1 MAEQIPKITAEQ
13 LAQKGV
19 VAAPDRL
26 TGNPQENKMVFDRL
40 IREVVAVAVNMA
52 IDVLN
57 EMIPA
62 ENDRETAEAGRA
74 SAEEKRAQAE
84 ADRVTA
90 EKGRED
96 AEGRRATAET
106 ERNKAEEARNRAEQE
121 RVNTT
126 DGIVAQAAQQAQA
139 AAASASQA
147 SRFVTDAAAEVT
159 KAKEQVTEAA
169 NQVKLAEKEVDHANE
184 KVEDAEAWAKGT
196 RNGVE
201 VDENDPTYQNNAKYY
216 SEQAESTVGPKVTPE
231 QLNEAIKT
239 VNQRIEGVSQEVEE
253 VASSAKSG
261 NLGGGCFTGE
271 LEDVDFRMGSLVN
284 TGAEWNSYSFPT
296 SFEGTPHVILQ
307 PESFNGW
314 VQIKNVNPDG
324 FLYCLRKFQEG
335 QNGAEGS
342 VTSGSYYTASGT
354 SSSSGHTK
362 NTLVNAVTLPG
373 APVLP
378 TTDTTEEPV
387 VIHWFAFE
395 FNGEE

>member
-201 VDENDPTYQNNAKYY
+201 VAENDPTYQNNAKYY

-261 NLGGGCFTGE
+261 NLGGGASGALDD
-271 LEDVDFRMGSLVN
+271 LEIRVGSFVN
-284 TGAEWNSYSFPT
+284 AGAGWNSYRFPVP
-296 SFEGTPHVILQ
+296 FEGTPQVILQ
-307 PESFNGW
+307 PENFPGW
-314 VQIKNVNPDG
+314 AEIMSITAEG
-324 FLYCLRKFQEG
+324 FLYCLRQPVYT
-335 QNGAEGS
+335 EGS
-342 VTSGSYYTASGT
+342 VSTGSYYTASGT
-354 SSSSGHTK
+354 SSSSSHSA
-362 NTLVNAVTLPG
+362 NTLVSGVTLPK
-373 APVLP
+373 AENK
-378 TTDTTEEPV
+378 TTSEAV
-387 VIHWFAFE
+387 RVHWMAVE
-395 FNGEE
+395 YNGDDADADR